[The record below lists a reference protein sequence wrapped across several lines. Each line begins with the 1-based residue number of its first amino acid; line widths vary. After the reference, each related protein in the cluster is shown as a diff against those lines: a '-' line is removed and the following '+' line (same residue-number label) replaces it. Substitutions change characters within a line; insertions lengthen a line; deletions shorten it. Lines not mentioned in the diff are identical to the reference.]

1 MKDNAADIVIAP
13 CTDWEVIQQ
22 CAAMMA
28 SSDPWITMG
37 FSYAQCLQAFEG
49 HWRETYVLW
58 YQQEV
63 AGFVVIQPLGTFKG
77 YIQTLCVSEAYRGK
91 GLGHHLLH
99 FCEEKILETSPNM
112 FICVSAFNTRA
123 LKLYE
128 SFGFERIGEL
138 PNFVKSG
145 ITEILLRKTVGPMM
159 P

>member
-13 CTDWEVIQQ
+13 CTELEVIQQ

-37 FSYAQCLQAFEG
+37 FSYAQCLRAFEG

-63 AGFVVIQPLGTFKG
+63 AGFVVIQPLGTFRG

-91 GLGHHLLH
+91 GLGHHLLY
-99 FCEEKILETSPNM
+99 FCEEKILETSPNL